1 MYYVSRF
8 SFTFHEGAQGHM
20 RIKHLLGIL
29 LAVSLI
35 FGNASTSPVT
45 AQAPP
50 GSDVRLL
57 SSDGQAIV
65 LELTVDDFQIETLE
79 HAGQTYHRLII
90 PDTVQTSKP
99 GEPQVPTRSTM
110 LGLSST
116 EDVSVQLLDADYET
130 LSGYR
135 LHPAPRLELPGD
147 NVDDLLAEGV
157 QQTFALNQELYA
169 TDAFYPGTP
178 VEIGLTGHMRDQAVA
193 QVQFYPVQYNPVT
206 DEVRLYRRILAQ
218 ITWEPLLSAA
228 ATGAQGASPAY
239 ENLLRNTILNYDA
252 LERPPVIDTPP
263 PIEAPDIV
271 ALSITALKIGVTEDG
286 LYQLN
291 PSDLTGA
298 GFDLSGVALSTIKM
312 KNRGTEIPIY
322 VHDDDSNNTFNGDD
336 YILFYGTAINDMYT
350 TKNVYWLEAGGDP
363 GQRMGTRD
371 GTPSGGTV
379 PTHFPVTLHAEE
391 DTSYWKF
398 MPSGAGQD
406 HWFWGEKFSAPEW
419 REYNLTLNHIST
431 TASTATVRVRL
442 KGYTTPN
449 HRTKIYLNGH
459 EIDDQTWS
467 GQITYDHDVTV
478 SHSYLDEGSNT
489 LRVEAV
495 DTGLNQFY
503 VNWIEIDYWDTY
515 VAENDELLFGAPQAD
530 PFQFEVTGF
539 SSNNVD
545 VFDVTNAAN
554 VVVITNTNALTDG
567 RQFEDTAQAE
577 TRYLALTP
585 AQRKSP
591 ASIEPD
597 QPSSWKS
604 SSNGADYII
613 ITYEDFYTEAL
624 RLAGHRSAPDM
635 RVVTAKVGDI
645 YDEFN
650 YGIFNP
656 QAIRDFLAYAY
667 EEWVDP
673 APTYVLLVGDG
684 TYDYKDN
691 YNAGRV
697 NYVPTQ
703 LVEDS
708 FGQTVSDNWFVLVDG
723 ADILPDMFIGRL
735 AAWDVSQVENIV
747 DKIIHY
753 DQNPPGDSW
762 NKKAL
767 WVADDGNASDGY
779 TDAFETTSDYL
790 ADLLPFYYTA
800 NKVYVRNYPPGD
812 PTTDITNR
820 INDGSILVNYAGHG
834 GTYTWGKWTGGWI
847 FQSSDVTALS
857 NTHKLPVVTAADCL
871 NGYFVGTTTS
881 MAEEFQRLSDKGAV
895 AVWASTGLGYAS
907 GHKVLLGAF
916 YEAIF
921 QDDLYALG
929 AATTAAK
936 IQSSSWSDLIKTF
949 VLFGDPATQLGIP
962 TNYPYVE
969 STTPADGASDVPID
983 QDIEI
988 VFSKPMNPATVVLS
1002 GPGTAGV
1009 NFTPTWSA
1017 NNTVLNYAHTD
1028 FGYDETR
1035 AFTISGQDNLDN
1047 PLGTGSV
1054 PSTWSFTTLIPWPT
1068 DVVISGPTTGVT
1080 ETTYIFTADV
1090 SPSTAAQPITY
1101 VWQATNQSQK
1111 THTGGGL
1118 SDTVDFTWHITG
1130 TQSITVTATNAYGTA
1145 TDNHTI
1151 TIYDPSHGPGAF
1163 PVYLPIVIKNQ

>member
-1 MYYVSRF
+1 
-8 SFTFHEGAQGHM
+8 M

-29 LAVSLI
+29 LAASLI
-35 FGNASTSPVT
+35 LSNASTSPVT

-50 GSDVRLL
+50 GSDLKLL
-57 SSDGQAIV
+57 SSDAQATV
-65 LELTVDDFQIETLE
+65 LELTVDGFQIETLE

-90 PDTVQTSKP
+90 PDTGQTTKP

-116 EDVSVQLLDADYET
+116 EDVSVQVLDVDYET

-135 LHPAPRLELPGD
+135 LYPAPRLELPGD
-147 NVDDLLAEGV
+147 SADDLSAEGV
-157 QQTFALNQELYA
+157 QQTFALNQEIYA

-178 VEIGLTGHMRDQAVA
+178 VEIGLTGYIRDQAVA

-206 DEVRLYRRILAQ
+206 GEVRLYRRILAQ

-228 ATGAQGASPAY
+228 ATEARGASPAY

-252 LERPPVIDTPP
+252 LERPPVIDNPS
-263 PIEAPDIV
+263 PIETTDVV
-271 ALSITALKIGVTEDG
+271 ALSTTTLKIGVTEDG

-298 GFDLSGVALSTIKM
+298 GFELSGVALSIIKM
-312 KNRGTEIPIY
+312 KNRGAEIPIY
-322 VHDDDSNNTFNGDD
+322 VHDDDSNNIFNGDD

-350 TKNVYWLEAGGDP
+350 TKNVYWLEADGDP

-379 PTHFPVTLHAEE
+379 PTDFPVTLHAEE
-391 DTSYWKF
+391 DTYYWRSI
-398 MPSGAGQD
+398 PSGEGQD
-406 HWFWGEKFSAPEW
+406 HWFWGERYSAPEW
-419 REYNLTLNHIST
+419 REYTLPLNNIST

-449 HRTKIYLNGH
+449 HRTKIHLNGH

-467 GQITYDHDVTV
+467 GQIIYDHEVTV
-478 SHSYLDEGSNT
+478 PHSYLNEGSNT
-489 LRVEAV
+489 VRVEAV
-495 DTGLNQFY
+495 DIGLNQFY

-515 VAENDELLFGAPQAD
+515 VAENDELLFNAPQAD
-530 PFQFEVTGF
+530 TYQFEITGF

-545 VFDVTNAAN
+545 VFDVTDATN
-554 VVVITNTNALTDG
+554 VVVIANTNPLADG
-567 RQFEDTAQAE
+567 IQFKDTAQTE

-591 ASIEPD
+591 VSIELY
-597 QPSSWKS
+597 QASSWKS

-624 RLAGHRSAPDM
+624 RLAGHRSTLGL
-635 RVVTAKVGDI
+635 RVVTVKVGDI

-656 QAIRDFLAYAY
+656 QAIRDFLTYAY
-667 EEWVDP
+667 EEWVAP
-673 APTYVLLVGDG
+673 APTYVLLVGDA
-684 TYDYKDN
+684 TFDYKDN
-691 YNAGRV
+691 YNVGRV

-708 FGQTVSDNWFVLVDG
+708 FGQTASDNWFVLVDG

-753 DQNPPGDSW
+753 DQNSPGDSW
-762 NKKAL
+762 NKKVL
-767 WVADDGNASDGY
+767 LVADDGQANDGY
-779 TDAFETTSDYL
+779 TDAFEITSDQL
-790 ADLLPFYYTA
+790 ADRLPFYYTA

-812 PTTDITNR
+812 PTTDITNH

-834 GTYTWGKWTGGWI
+834 NVQWWGGWTGGNI
-847 FQSSDVTALS
+847 FRRSDVTALG
-857 NTHKLPVVTAADCL
+857 NTHKLPVVTAANCL
-871 NGYFVGTTTS
+871 NGYFVGTTAS
-881 MAEEFQRLSDKGAV
+881 MAEEFQRLKDKGAV
-895 AVWASTGLGYAS
+895 AVWASTSLGYPS
-907 GHKVLLGAF
+907 GHRVLLESF

-936 IQSSSWSDLIKTF
+936 IQSSSWSDLVKTF
-949 VLFGDPATQLGIP
+949 VLFGDPATPLGIP

-988 VFSKPMNPATVVLS
+988 VFSKPMDPSTVVLS
-1002 GPGTAGV
+1002 GPGTAGLDL
-1009 NFTPTWSA
+1009 TPTWSP

-1028 FGYDETR
+1028 FGYGEMRT
-1035 AFTISGQDNLDN
+1035 FTISGQDTLGN
-1047 PLGTGSV
+1047 PLGTGPV
-1054 PSTWSFTTLIPWPT
+1054 PSTWSFTTIIVWPS
-1068 DVVISGPTTGVT
+1068 DVVISGPTTGIT

-1101 VWQATNQSQK
+1101 VWQASNQSQE

-1118 SDTVDFTWHITG
+1118 SDTVDFTWNITG
-1130 TQSITVTATNAYGTA
+1130 TQAITVTATNAYGTA
-1145 TDNHTI
+1145 TDTHTI
-1151 TIYDPSHGPGAF
+1151 TINDPSHGPGAF
-1163 PVYLPIVIKNQ
+1163 PVYLPIVIKND

>member
-1 MYYVSRF
+1 
-8 SFTFHEGAQGHM
+8 M
-20 RIKHLLGIL
+20 RIKYPLGIL
-29 LAVSLI
+29 LAASLI
-35 FGNASTSPVT
+35 LSNASTSTVT

-50 GSDVRLL
+50 GSDLKLL
-57 SSDGQAIV
+57 SSDGQATV
-65 LELTVDDFQIETLE
+65 LELTVDGFQIETLE

-90 PDTVQTSKP
+90 PDTGQTTKP

-116 EDVSVQLLDADYET
+116 EDVSVQVLDADYET

-135 LHPAPRLELPGD
+135 LYPAPRLELPGD
-147 NVDDLLAEGV
+147 SADDLSAEGV
-157 QQTFALNQELYA
+157 QQTFALNQEIYA

-178 VEIGLTGHMRDQAVA
+178 VEIGHIGYIRDQAVA

-206 DEVRLYRRILAQ
+206 GEVRLYRRILAQ

-228 ATGAQGASPAY
+228 ATEARGASPAY

-252 LERPPVIDTPP
+252 LERPPVIDNPS
-263 PIEAPDIV
+263 PIETPDVV
-271 ALSITALKIGVTEDG
+271 ALSTTTLKIGVTEDG

-312 KNRGTEIPIY
+312 KNRGAEIPIY

-379 PTHFPVTLHAEE
+379 PTDFPVTLHAEE
-391 DTSYWKF
+391 DTYYWRSK
-398 MPSGAGQD
+398 PSGEGQD
-406 HWFWGEKFSAPEW
+406 HWFWENRLSAPES
-419 REYNLTLNHIST
+419 RDHFLTLNNIST

-442 KGYTTPN
+442 KGYSTPS
-449 HRTKIYLNGH
+449 HRTKIHLNGH

-467 GQITYDHDVTV
+467 GQIIYDHEVTV
-478 SHSYLDEGSNT
+478 PHSYLNEGSNT
-489 LRVEAV
+489 VRVEAV
-495 DTGLNQFY
+495 NIGLNQVY

-515 VAENDELLFGAPQAD
+515 VAENDELLFNAPQAD
-530 PFQFEVTGF
+530 TFQFEITGF

-545 VFDVTNAAN
+545 VFDVTDAAN
-554 VVVITNTNALTDG
+554 VVVITNTNPPADG
-567 RQFEDTAQAE
+567 IQFKDTAQTE

-591 ASIEPD
+591 ASIELY
-597 QPSSWKS
+597 QASSWKS

-613 ITYEDFYTEAL
+613 ITHEDLYTEAL
-624 RLAGHRSAPDM
+624 RLAGHRSTLGL
-635 RVVTAKVGDI
+635 RVVTVKVGDI

-656 QAIRDFLAYAY
+656 QAIRDFLTYAY
-667 EEWVDP
+667 EEWVAP
-673 APTYVLLVGDG
+673 APTYVLLVGDA
-684 TYDYKDN
+684 TFDYKDN
-691 YNAGRV
+691 LGEGMV
-697 NYVPTQ
+697 NYVPSQ
-703 LVEDS
+703 IVETGS
-708 FGQTVSDNWFVLVDG
+708 FETVSDNWFVLVSG

-735 AAWDVSQVENIV
+735 TAQTASRAGKMV

-753 DQNPPGDSW
+753 EQNPPDGSW
-762 NKKAL
+762 NKKVLLA
-767 WVADDGNASDGY
+767 ADDGHEGDGY
-779 TDAFETTSDYL
+779 TDAFEITSDHL
-790 ADLLPFYYTA
+790 ADRLPFYYTA
-800 NKVYVRNYPPGD
+800 NKVYVRNYPPGN
-812 PTTDITNR
+812 PTTDITDY
-820 INDGSILVNYAGHG
+820 INDGCILVNYAGHG
-834 GTYTWGKWTGGWI
+834 SVETWGTWSNGIILNRWP
-847 FQSSDVTALS
+847 DVTSLN
-857 NTHKLPVVTAADCL
+857 NTHKLPVVTLADCL
-871 NGYFVGTTTS
+871 NGYFVGTETS
-881 MAEEFQRLSDKGAV
+881 MAEQFLWLQDKGAV
-895 AVWASTGLGYAS
+895 AIWAPTGLGYPS
-907 GHKVLLGAF
+907 GHRLLLESF

-921 QDDLYALG
+921 QDDMYVLG

-936 IQSSSWSDLIKTF
+936 LAASSWVELVKTF
-949 VLFGDPATQLGIP
+949 VLFGDPATPLGIP

-983 QDIEI
+983 QDIQI
-988 VFSKPMNPATVVLS
+988 VFSKPMNPATAVLS
-1002 GPGTAGV
+1002 GPGTAGLD
-1009 NFTPTWSA
+1009 FTSTWSA

-1028 FGYDETR
+1028 FGYGETR
-1035 AFTISGQDNLDN
+1035 TFTISGQDTLGN
-1047 PLGTGSV
+1047 PLGTGPV
-1054 PSTWSFTTLIPWPT
+1054 PSTWSFTTLIPWPS
-1068 DVVISGPTTGVT
+1068 DVVISGPTTGIT

-1118 SDTVDFTWHITG
+1118 SDTVDFTWNITG
-1130 TQSITVTATNAYGTA
+1130 TQGITVTATNAYGTA
-1145 TDNHTI
+1145 TDTHTI
-1151 TIYDPSHGPGAF
+1151 TINDPSHGPGAF
-1163 PVYLPIVIKNQ
+1163 RVFIPIVIKNQ